1 MPRPSDWIDGAR
13 PRTLWTSI
21 APVLV
26 GSAAA
31 AQLGSFRP
39 LHALLAVIVGLA
51 LQIASNYANDYAD
64 GVRGTDV
71 NRIGPSRLVASG
83 RARPSAVKRAAVV
96 ASVIGAV
103 AGVALS
109 VLSEQWWLLAV
120 GALAVVAAWAYTATS
135 KPYGYK
141 GWGEVMVWVFF
152 GPVATLGTLV
162 TQAGRVTWWSVVAA
176 ASVGLYAVALLMV
189 NNIRDIEGDTLAGK
203 RTLAVRLGNWRT
215 RRLFV
220 AVVVAPVIGALVI
233 GLELP
238 WTMLAALLAL
248 PSVLVAVTVSLGASG
263 VALKPVF
270 IGLGGIGMAYAGL
283 LAFGIAVS

>member
-1 MPRPSDWIDGAR
+1 MPTSRDWIDGAR
-13 PRTLWTSI
+13 PRTLWTSV

-26 GSAAA
+26 GTAAA

-39 LHALLAVIVGLA
+39 LAALLALVVGLA

-64 GVRGTDV
+64 GVRGTDM

-83 RARPSAVKRAAVV
+83 RARPSAVRRAAVI

-103 AGVALS
+103 AGVLLCLVS
-109 VLSEQWWLLAV
+109 GQWWLLIV
-120 GALAVVAAWAYTATS
+120 GALAVVSAWAYTATAN
-135 KPYGYK
+135 PYGYK
-141 GWGEVMVWVFF
+141 GWGELMVWVFF

-162 TQAGRVTWWSVVAA
+162 TQARTVTWWAIVAA
-176 ASVGLYAVALLMV
+176 AAMGLYAVALLMV
-189 NNIRDIEGDTLAGK
+189 NNIRDREGDELAGK
-203 RTLAVRLGNWRT
+203 RTLAVRLGNWNT

-220 AVVVAPVIGALVI
+220 VVVISPIIGALVI
-233 GLELP
+233 GLALP
-238 WTMLAALLAL
+238 WAMLAALVAL
-248 PSVLVAVTVSLGASG
+248 PAVLIAVTVSLGASG

-270 IGLGGIGMAYAGL
+270 IGLGGIGMAYAVL

>member
-1 MPRPSDWIDGAR
+1 MPTSRDWIDGAR
-13 PRTLWTSI
+13 PRTLWTSV

-26 GSAAA
+26 GTAAA

-39 LHALLAVIVGLA
+39 VAALLALVVGLA

-64 GVRGTDV
+64 GVRGTDM

-83 RARPSAVKRAAVV
+83 RARPSAVKRAAVI
-96 ASVIGAV
+96 ASVIGGL
-103 AGVALS
+103 AGVLLCLVS
-109 VLSEQWWLLAV
+109 GQWWLLIV
-120 GALAVVAAWAYTATS
+120 GAFAVVAAWAYTATAN
-135 KPYGYK
+135 PYGYK
-141 GWGEVMVWVFF
+141 GWGEFMVWLFF

-162 TQAGRVTWWSVVAA
+162 TQAGTVTWWAIVAS

-189 NNIRDIEGDTLAGK
+189 NNIRDRAGDELAGK
-203 RTLAVRLGNWRT
+203 RTLAVRLGNWNT

-220 AVVVAPVIGALVI
+220 VVVISPIIGALVI
-233 GLELP
+233 GLTLP
-238 WTMLAALLAL
+238 WAMLSALVAL
-248 PSVLVAVTVSLGASG
+248 PAVLVAVTVSLGASG

-270 IGLGGIGMAYAGL
+270 IGLGGIGMTYAAL

>member
-1 MPRPSDWIDGAR
+1 MPTSRDWINGAR
-13 PRTLWTSI
+13 PRTLWTSV

-26 GSAAA
+26 GTAAA

-39 LHALLAVIVGLA
+39 LAALLALVVGLA

-64 GVRGTDV
+64 GVRGTDM

-83 RARPSAVKRAAVV
+83 RARPSAVKRAAVI
-96 ASVIGAV
+96 ASVIGSL
-103 AGVALS
+103 AGVLLCLVS
-109 VLSEQWWLLAV
+109 GQWWLLIV
-120 GALAVVAAWAYTATS
+120 GALAVVSAWAYTATAN
-135 KPYGYK
+135 PYGYK
-141 GWGEVMVWVFF
+141 GWGEFMVWLFF

-162 TQAGRVTWWSVVAA
+162 TQAGTVTWWAIVAS

-189 NNIRDIEGDTLAGK
+189 NNIRDREGDELAGK
-203 RTLAVRLGNWRT
+203 RTLAVRLGNWNT

-220 AVVVAPVIGALVI
+220 VVVISPIIGALLI
-233 GLELP
+233 GLALP
-238 WTMLAALLAL
+238 WAMLAALVAL
-248 PSVLVAVTVSLGASG
+248 PAVLVAVTVSLGASG

-270 IGLGGIGMAYAGL
+270 IGLGGIGMTYAAL